1 MINWKV
7 MQVLKWSSTVS
18 LCFFYQC
25 WHIPTQA
32 PPLSVS
38 DTPPGVKSQRVT
50 ERRCY
55 LNNDWWH
62 HTSHVGPPSSPRCLH
77 PLYLQ
82 NLDKPTQTEK
92 LENDGT
98 LSYTTW
104 LFRPNPT
111 TAVWIFPFTLFL
123 IETARPSKPQAVH
136 EEALIEETRIFNK
149 VFEFPFNWSIPHSTN
164 M

>member
-1 MINWKV
+1 MYVSLINWKV

-62 HTSHVGPPSSPRCLH
+62 HTSHVGHPSSPRCLH

-98 LSYTTW
+98 LSYTKW
-104 LFRPNPT
+104 LFPPKPNNCSLNISVHTVSHRDCKAIQT
-111 TAVWIFPFTLFL
+111 TGCSRGGFDRGNTDF
-123 IETARPSKPQAVH
+123 
-136 EEALIEETRIFNK
+136 
-149 VFEFPFNWSIPHSTN
+149 
-164 M
+164 